1 MKIGSKIT
9 SYFIIAVTLLT
20 GFAMLSFYIPAKNNL
35 RKEIFAHLNAVAQS
49 RARHIETFLETEREK
64 VVQLSESICIV
75 NLLLADKGS
84 PGYGGKLEVVTERL
98 DGTEKASKCVQEFFV
113 MDTDGRIVNSSD
125 RKSIGLDR
133 STNAYF
139 LGGRRWSY
147 IKDAYRSGTTGEK
160 CLVISVP
167 VIEKKKFVGVVA
179 ARFALDKLDKIA
191 TDRTGLGETGDIYLV
206 NKYGYMVTPS
216 RFVKDTFLRQKVD
229 TVSVRAY
236 FEDVEEFGSR
246 LHLHEPMIYTDY
258 RGVRV
263 LGIYDHIPCMQWC
276 LVAEIDEKEALAPL
290 AGIRNTFIGIMF
302 AILLVAWLIAIFV
315 SRSVSAPI
323 RKLHKGT
330 EEIGR
335 GDLGYRVGT
344 DAKDEIGQLSRAFDM
359 MTGNLSKSLDELIAA
374 KDYTDKIVRSMIDT
388 LIVADPDGMIKTVNR
403 ATLDLLGYTKKELIG
418 RPVGLLFAEEEEEEE
433 EEEEML
439 FIGTRLKKLI
449 KEGSVRDY
457 DMTYK
462 TKLGEKI
469 PVSFSGSVMMDKKG
483 ELVGIVGIARDMR
496 EINRLMQREKE
507 LVVTAVAMKAERKR
521 ADELQKE
528 QLAGL
533 NIMEDLDRKSK
544 KLEKTYHELKE
555 IQNKL
560 IQSEKLASIGQL
572 ASGVA
577 HELNNPLTSIMLNVQ
592 RLSILLKKQVADMP
606 DLRIYAK
613 GLERVERATKRC
625 KEIVDSLLTSYHT
638 PRFELASTDV
648 NEVIKETLKYL
659 HDQIKT
665 TNVEVSKGFAVHL
678 PKVETDRQQ
687 LRMAFSNLIVNSCD
701 AMVEGGRLRIKTRL
715 RNQGVKEA
723 AGETAESGTAVEIE
737 FSDTGHGISE
747 KDMIRIFDP
756 FFTTKAPGKG
766 VGLGLS
772 ITYGIIEKLGGTI
785 KVTSE
790 EGKGTTFTVLVPV
803 KARK

>member
-1 MKIGSKIT
+1 
-9 SYFIIAVTLLT
+9 
-20 GFAMLSFYIPAKNNL
+20 
-35 RKEIFAHLNAVAQS
+35 
-49 RARHIETFLETEREK
+49 
-64 VVQLSESICIV
+64 
-75 NLLLADKGS
+75 
-84 PGYGGKLEVVTERL
+84 
-98 DGTEKASKCVQEFFV
+98 
-113 MDTDGRIVNSSD
+113 
-125 RKSIGLDR
+125 
-133 STNAYF
+133 
-139 LGGRRWSY
+139 
-147 IKDAYRSGTTGEK
+147 
-160 CLVISVP
+160 
-167 VIEKKKFVGVVA
+167 
-179 ARFALDKLDKIA
+179 
-191 TDRTGLGETGDIYLV
+191 
-206 NKYGYMVTPS
+206 
-216 RFVKDTFLRQKVD
+216 
-229 TVSVRAY
+229 
-236 FEDVEEFGSR
+236 
-246 LHLHEPMIYTDY
+246 
-258 RGVRV
+258 
-263 LGIYDHIPCMQWC
+263 
-276 LVAEIDEKEALAPL
+276 
-290 AGIRNTFIGIMF
+290 
-302 AILLVAWLIAIFV
+302 
-315 SRSVSAPI
+315 
-323 RKLHKGT
+323 
-330 EEIGR
+330 
-335 GDLGYRVGT
+335 
-344 DAKDEIGQLSRAFDM
+344 
-359 MTGNLSKSLDELIAA
+359 
-374 KDYTDKIVRSMIDT
+374 
-388 LIVADPDGMIKTVNR
+388 VADPDGVIKTVNR

-418 RPVGLLFAEEEEEEE
+418 KPVGMLFAEEEEEE
-433 EEEEML
+433 MP
-439 FIGTRLKKLI
+439 FIGTRLKKLM

-457 DMTYK
+457 NMTYK
-462 TKLGEKI
+462 TKTGEKI
-469 PVSFSGSVMMDKKG
+469 PVSFSGSAMRDNKG
-483 ELVGIVGIARDMR
+483 KLVGIVGIARDMR
-496 EINRLMQREKE
+496 EINRLMQKEKE
-507 LVVTAVAMKAERKR
+507 LAVTAAAMKAECKR
-521 ADELQKE
+521 ADELQKA
-528 QLAGL
+528 QLASL

-544 KLEKTYHELKE
+544 ELEKTYHELKE

-572 ASGVA
+572 AGGVA

-625 KEIVDSLLTSYHT
+625 KEIVDSLLTSYNT

>member
-9 SYFIIAVTLLT
+9 SYFIIAVALLT

-49 RARHIETFLETEREK
+49 RARHVETFLETEREK
-64 VVQLSESICIV
+64 VVQLSESMCIA

-139 LGGRRWSY
+139 LGGRRWPY

-160 CLVISVP
+160 CLVISAP

-263 LGIYDHIPCMQWC
+263 LGRYDHIPCMQWC

-302 AILLVAWLIAIFV
+302 AILLVSWLIAIYV

-359 MTGNLSKSLDELIAA
+359 MTGNLSKSLDELIVA

-388 LIVADPDGMIKTVNR
+388 LIVVDPERKIKTINK
-403 ATLDLLGYTKKELIG
+403 ATSELLGYKEKELIG
-418 RPVGLLFAEEEEEEE
+418 KPVATIFEEEERVSKGIAKV
-433 EEEEML
+433 L
-439 FIGTRLKKLI
+439 
-449 KEGSVRDY
+449 KEGVVTNY
-457 DMTYK
+457 DMVFLAK
-462 TKLGEKI
+462 SGERI
-469 PVSFSGSVMMDKKG
+469 PVGFNAVTMKG
-483 ELVGIVGIARDMR
+483 ENGEITAMVGVARDMR

-521 ADELQKE
+521 ADELQKA

-560 IQSEKLASIGQL
+560 IRSEKLASIGQL
-572 ASGVA
+572 AGGVA

-613 GLERVERATKRC
+613 GLERVERATERC
-625 KEIVDSLLTSYHT
+625 KGIVDSLLTSYHT
-638 PRFELASTDV
+638 PRFELTSTDV

-665 TNVEVSKGFAVHL
+665 TNVEVSKGFAAHL

-715 RNQGVKEA
+715 RNEA
-723 AGETAESGTAVEIE
+723 AEESSGTKAEAGTAVEIE
-737 FSDTGHGISE
+737 FSDTGDGISE

-772 ITYGIIEKLGGTI
+772 ITYGIIEKLGGTLE
-785 KVTSE
+785 VTSE
-790 EGKGTTFTVLVPV
+790 EGTGTTFTVLLPV
-803 KARK
+803 KAQNTDQ

>member
-1 MKIGSKIT
+1 
-9 SYFIIAVTLLT
+9 
-20 GFAMLSFYIPAKNNL
+20 
-35 RKEIFAHLNAVAQS
+35 
-49 RARHIETFLETEREK
+49 
-64 VVQLSESICIV
+64 
-75 NLLLADKGS
+75 
-84 PGYGGKLEVVTERL
+84 
-98 DGTEKASKCVQEFFV
+98 
-113 MDTDGRIVNSSD
+113 
-125 RKSIGLDR
+125 
-133 STNAYF
+133 
-139 LGGRRWSY
+139 
-147 IKDAYRSGTTGEK
+147 
-160 CLVISVP
+160 
-167 VIEKKKFVGVVA
+167 
-179 ARFALDKLDKIA
+179 
-191 TDRTGLGETGDIYLV
+191 
-206 NKYGYMVTPS
+206 
-216 RFVKDTFLRQKVD
+216 
-229 TVSVRAY
+229 
-236 FEDVEEFGSR
+236 
-246 LHLHEPMIYTDY
+246 
-258 RGVRV
+258 
-263 LGIYDHIPCMQWC
+263 
-276 LVAEIDEKEALAPL
+276 
-290 AGIRNTFIGIMF
+290 
-302 AILLVAWLIAIFV
+302 
-315 SRSVSAPI
+315 
-323 RKLHKGT
+323 
-330 EEIGR
+330 
-335 GDLGYRVGT
+335 
-344 DAKDEIGQLSRAFDM
+344 
-359 MTGNLSKSLDELIAA
+359 MTGNLSISLDELIAA
-374 KDYTDKIVRSMIDT
+374 KDYTDNIVRSMIDT
-388 LIVADPDGMIKTVNR
+388 LIVADPDGVIKTVNR

-418 RPVGLLFAEEEEEEE
+418 KPVGMLFAEEEEEEE
-433 EEEEML
+433 EMP
-439 FIGTRLKKLI
+439 FIGTRLKKLM

-457 DMTYK
+457 NMTYK
-462 TKLGEKI
+462 TKTGEKI
-469 PVSFSGSVMMDKKG
+469 PVSFSGSAMRDNKG
-483 ELVGIVGIARDMR
+483 KLVGIVGIARDMR
-496 EINRLMQREKE
+496 EINRLMQKEKE
-507 LVVTAVAMKAERKR
+507 LAVTAAAMKAECKR
-521 ADELQKE
+521 ADELQKA
-528 QLAGL
+528 QLASL

-544 KLEKTYHELKE
+544 ELEKTYHELKE

-572 ASGVA
+572 AGGVA

-625 KEIVDSLLTSYHT
+625 KEIVDSLLTSYNT

-790 EGKGTTFTVLVPV
+790 EGTGTTFTVLLPV
-803 KARK
+803 KAQNTDQ

>member
-9 SYFIIAVTLLT
+9 SYFIIAVALLT
-20 GFAMLSFYIPAKNNL
+20 GFALLSFYITAKNNL
-35 RKEIFAHLNAVAQS
+35 RKEIFAHLNSVAQS

-64 VVQLSESICIV
+64 VVQLSESMCIA

-84 PGYGGKLEVVTERL
+84 PDYGGKLEIVTERL

-125 RKSIGLDR
+125 RKNIGLDR
-133 STNAYF
+133 STDAYF
-139 LGGRRWSY
+139 LGGRRWPY

-160 CLVISVP
+160 CLVISAP
-167 VIEKKKFVGVVA
+167 VIENKKFLGVVA
-179 ARFALDKLDKIA
+179 ARLSLDKLNKIA
-191 TDRTGLGETGDIYLV
+191 TDRTGLGRTGDIYLV
-206 NKYGYMVTPS
+206 NKYGYMITPS
-216 RFVKDTFLRQKVD
+216 RFAKDTFLRQKVD
-229 TVSVRAY
+229 TAGVRAS

-246 LHLHEPMIYTDY
+246 PHPHEPMIYTDY

-263 LGIYDHIPCMQWC
+263 LGIHAHVPCMQWC
-276 LVAEIDEKEALAPL
+276 LVAEIDGKEALAPL
-290 AGIRNTFIGIMF
+290 AGIRNTFIGIMA
-302 AILLVAWLIAIFV
+302 AIPLMAWLVAIFV
-315 SRSVSAPI
+315 SRSVSVPI

-330 EEIGR
+330 EVIGR
-335 GDLGYRVGT
+335 GNLGYRVGT

-374 KDYTDKIVRSMIDT
+374 KDYTDNIVRSMIDT
-388 LIVADPDGMIKTVNR
+388 LIVADPDGVIKTVNR
-403 ATLDLLGYTKKELIG
+403 ATLDLLGYTEKELIG
-418 RPVGLLFAEEEEEEE
+418 KSVGMLFA
-433 EEEEML
+433 EEEML
-439 FIGTRLKKLI
+439 FIGTRLKKLM
-449 KEGSVRDY
+449 KGRSVRDY
-457 DMTYK
+457 NMTYK
-462 TKLGEKI
+462 TKTGEKI
-469 PVSFSGSVMMDKKG
+469 PVSFSGSVIRDNKG
-483 ELVGIVGIARDMR
+483 KLVGIVGIARNMR
-496 EINRLMQREKE
+496 EINRLMQKEKE
-507 LVVTAVAMKAERKR
+507 LAVTAAAMKAERKR
-521 ADELQKE
+521 ADELQKS
-528 QLAGL
+528 QLASL
-533 NIMEDLDRKSK
+533 NIMEDLDLKNK
-544 KLEKTYHELKE
+544 ELEKTYHELKE

-572 ASGVA
+572 AGGVA

-592 RLSILLKKQVADMP
+592 RLSILLKKQVDDMP

-613 GLERVERATKRC
+613 GLKRVERATERC

-638 PRFELASTDV
+638 PRLELASTDV